1 MIDLSRMNPPQKEAV
16 LCTEGP
22 LLILAGAGS
31 GKTRV
36 LTHRVAYLIDRG
48 VPSWQILA
56 ITFTNKAAR
65 EMQER
70 IAALCPAA
78 TETWVSTFH
87 ACCARMLRRDIEKL
101 GYQRSF
107 SIYDDDDQ
115 QGLIKDILKQM
126 NLNEKMYNPRDIR
139 ALISDAK
146 NRLLTPKEWIAEAG
160 EGDFRNRKYYE
171 IYAAYQKRL
180 KESNA
185 LDFDDLLMKTIE
197 LLINHPPV
205 LEYYQNRFHYIMV
218 DEYQDTNMA
227 QYELVRLLAGE
238 RRNLCVVGDDDQSIY
253 GWRGADIRNILE
265 FEKDFPGC
273 KVIKLEQNYR
283 STANILDAANQVI
296 AHNSGRKE
304 KSLWTEAEEG
314 EKIRLYMAEDERD
327 EAAWI
332 ASRLRAIRQSGKS
345 LGEAAVLYRTNAQSR
360 VLEEALVRS
369 GLPYRVYGGMKFYER
384 KEVKDLV
391 AYLRAV
397 VNPSDDAAVRRI
409 INEPKR
415 GIGDATIETL
425 SAAAQAQGMP
435 LSAMVMFPEGA
446 DLSARAQKA
455 LTKFTGLYEKL
466 LSEWEGM
473 TPVDFFHLVL
483 AETAYEEQYRQA
495 DNDENRARLENIAE
509 LETAIADYV
518 QREPEGGLTGFLENV
533 ALVTDM
539 DSMDPSQQAA
549 TLMTLHSAKGL
560 EFDYVFMAGMEEG
573 IFPTSRAMF
582 DEEKLEEERRLC
594 YVGITRA
601 KKQLFLCYT
610 HNRALYGTRQCNERS
625 RFIDEIPRRVLD
637 DGVTA
642 GETRRLSPSRGA
654 SFGGRPSFGGG
665 FSQGGARGANPV
677 RGESAPESRPS
688 FGGGAGLGR
697 NPLDIPGVKRGFGGL
712 PPERPAASAPSL
724 FEVGDR
730 VKHQRFGAGTVT
742 GLSGEGR
749 ALRMTIRFDGG
760 EEKTFTADLAPV
772 IKL

>member
-16 LCTEGP
+16 QCTEGP

-78 TETWVSTFH
+78 TEAWVSTFH
-87 ACCARMLRRDIEKL
+87 SCCARMLRRDIEKL

-115 QGLIKDILKQM
+115 QSLLKDILKRM
-126 NLNEKMYNPRDIR
+126 DLNEKMYNPRDIR
-139 ALISDAK
+139 GVISDAK

-160 EGDFRNRKYYE
+160 EGDFRNRKIYE
-171 IYAAYQKRL
+171 IYATYQKRL

-197 LLINHPPV
+197 LLTNHPPV
-205 LEYYQNRFHYIMV
+205 LQYYQNRFHYIMV

-227 QYELVRLLAGE
+227 QYEMVRLLSGE

-273 KVIKLEQNYR
+273 RVIKLEQNYR

-314 EKIRLYMAEDERD
+314 SKIRLYMAQDERD

-332 ASRLRAIRQSGKS
+332 AANLRQVKQRGES

-369 GLPYRVYGGMKFYER
+369 GLPYRVYGGVKFYER

-409 INEPKR
+409 INEPRR

-425 SAAAQAQGMP
+425 YTAAQAQGMP

-446 DLSARAQKA
+446 GLSSRAVKA
-455 LTKFTGLYEKL
+455 LSKFTELYEKL
-466 LSEWEGM
+466 LNQWEGM
-473 TPVDFFHLVL
+473 SPVDFFQLVL
-483 AETAYEEQYRQA
+483 TETAYAEQYKQA

-509 LETAIADYV
+509 LETAISDYV
-518 QREPEGGLTGFLENV
+518 QREPEGGLAGFLENV

-573 IFPTSRAMF
+573 IFPTSRALF
-582 DEEKLEEERRLC
+582 DEDKLEEERRLC

-601 KKQLFLCYT
+601 KKQLFMSYAWT
-610 HNRALYGTRQCNERS
+610 RALYGARQSNERS
-625 RFIDEIPRRVLD
+625 RFLDEIPRRVVD
-637 DGVTA
+637 DGTPA
-642 GETRRLSPSRGA
+642 GETRRLAPARPTA
-654 SFGGRPSFGGG
+654 SFGGGTANRASFGSPRQGMNAPKNPQPKASFGGG
-665 FSQGGARGANPV
+665 
-677 RGESAPESRPS
+677 
-688 FGGGAGLGR
+688 GL
-697 NPLDIPGVKRGFGGL
+697 NIPGVTRGFGGAQQA
-712 PPERPAASAPSL
+712 PRSAPSL
-724 FEVGDR
+724 FEAGDR
-730 VKHQRFGAGTVT
+730 VRHQRFGLGVVT
-742 GLSGEGR
+742 SLSGEGR
-749 ALRMTIRFDGG
+749 ARRMTIRFDSG
-760 EEKTFTADLAPV
+760 EEKTFTVDLAPV
-772 IKL
+772 IKI